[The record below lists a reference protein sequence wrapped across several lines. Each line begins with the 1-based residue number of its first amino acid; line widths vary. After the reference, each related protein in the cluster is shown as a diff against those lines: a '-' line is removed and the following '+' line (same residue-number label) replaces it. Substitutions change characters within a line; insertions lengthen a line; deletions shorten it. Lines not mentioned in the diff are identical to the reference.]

1 MHESYIS
8 YSFRNDIGKI
18 KFVSHLSHKLDIH
31 EKEYENALQISREND
46 FQFRFRRPTNWCFGD
61 TYFGLSLFAWETNT
75 DI

>member
-1 MHESYIS
+1 MKSI
-8 YSFRNDIGKI
+8 
-18 KFVSHLSHKLDIH
+18 SHLLHKLGIH

-46 FQFRFRRPTNWCFGD
+46 FQFRIRRPTNWCFGN